1 MFANFSSTDFDDSK
15 LKRAGGGSVGLFPF
29 PRVGRSDP
37 DMISEWET
45 PLSYN
50 EFDNYDGND
59 AKLCFRFVVQAYPT
73 DLGRHEMKRQGLV
86 PFPRVGRSGA
96 INPRFLRQQMAEYNN
111 KRSLSGASPSSSHM
125 WFGPRLGKRAHD
137 QGEQF

>member
-45 PLSYN
+45 PVSYN
-50 EFDNYDGND
+50 EFENYDGND
-59 AKLCFRFVVQAYPT
+59 IEIVNL
-73 DLGRHEMKRQGLV
+73 DL
-86 PFPRVGRSGA
+86 F
-96 INPRFLRQQMAEYNN
+96 
-111 KRSLSGASPSSSHM
+111 SSSFHR
-125 WFGPRLGKRAHD
+125 FGSSRDG
-137 QGEQF
+137 